1 MKRREAQY
9 VNASEASSYMGVS
22 RPTFYKRYKPLLKA
36 YRLGGKGIWLYRLS
50 DLRVIR
56 DSVEVKPAA

>member
-9 VNASEASSYMGVS
+9 VNASEASLYMGVS

-36 YRLGGKGIWLYRLS
+36 YRLGGKGIWLYRVS
-50 DLRVIR
+50 DLSTIKRKI
-56 DSVEVKPAA
+56 EVKQAA

>member
-1 MKRREAQY
+1 MKQREAY
-9 VNASEASSYMGVS
+9 NVNASEASLYMGVS

-50 DLRVIR
+50 DLDILKRK
-56 DSVEVKPAA
+56 VEVRPAA